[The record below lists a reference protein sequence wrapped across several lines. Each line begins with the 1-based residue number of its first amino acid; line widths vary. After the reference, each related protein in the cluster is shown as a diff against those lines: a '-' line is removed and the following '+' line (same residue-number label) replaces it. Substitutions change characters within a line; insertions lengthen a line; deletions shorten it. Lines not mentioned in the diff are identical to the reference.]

1 MSPDVGGPEAWCL
14 WILWI
19 LWMAMI
25 FVWSPKT
32 VASAGLAAGF
42 SRLMALRA
50 LRALHADFAVQ
61 DLCRGAR
68 ARLDEL

>member
-1 MSPDVGGPEAWCL
+1 
-14 WILWI
+14 
-19 LWMAMI
+19 MAMI
-25 FVWSPKT
+25 FVWSPKM